1 MGLRSVA
8 FDKLELEWSPLT
20 AAMLDRKR
28 PDICWQ
34 VFYEN
39 RGKFG
44 GLGKPIE
51 YFKVGFITFRAH
63 MINYNLKPNSSNS
76 MVNQFLHPYNYEE
89 ALSFI
94 EELFHLQMN
103 LNALWHKRW
112 VEYLANIPNYNI
124 TNFRLDIFNLFIA
137 LMIVL

>member
-1 MGLRSVA
+1 
-8 FDKLELEWSPLT
+8 
-20 AAMLDRKR
+20 
-28 PDICWQ
+28 
-34 VFYEN
+34 
-39 RGKFG
+39 
-44 GLGKPIE
+44 
-51 YFKVGFITFRAH
+51 
-63 MINYNLKPNSSNS
+63 

-89 ALSFI
+89 ALSLK